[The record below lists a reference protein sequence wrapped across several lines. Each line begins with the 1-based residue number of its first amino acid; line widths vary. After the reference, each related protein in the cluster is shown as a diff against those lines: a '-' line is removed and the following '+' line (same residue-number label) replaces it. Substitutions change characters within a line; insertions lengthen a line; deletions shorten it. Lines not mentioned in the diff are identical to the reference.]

1 MDSKKTRRGL
11 GELLG
16 AFDNYEL
23 SNTSLNQEKSGAI
36 EIDVSLLDNNKNQP
50 RKNFDPTAL
59 QELASSIKIH
69 GVIQPII
76 VVKKDGRYLIVAGE
90 RRFRASKLAGL
101 KKIPAIIK
109 EYTNKEI
116 KEIALLEN
124 IQRQDLNPI
133 ECSRAMEELLKS
145 YNWTQDVLAER
156 LGKSRSA
163 VTNSLRLLTLTP
175 EVVAMVED
183 GKLSAGHA
191 RSLVIVDD
199 PELQL
204 KLAKIATERKLTVRD
219 MEKAVA
225 DLNKQKAPKKVLKN
239 KTIEMAEVERIM
251 QKKLA
256 TKVKIIGSES
266 RGRICI
272 DYYSKDDLERI
283 VLQLSK

>member
-1 MDSKKTRRGL
+1 MDNKKTRRGL

-16 AFDNYEL
+16 AFDSFNSSEE
-23 SNTSLNQEKSGAI
+23 TLNGEKSGAI
-36 EIDVSLLDNNKNQP
+36 ELDVSLLDNNKEQP

-59 QELASSIKIH
+59 QELADSIKIH
-69 GVIQPII
+69 GVIQPIV
-76 VVKKDGRYLIVAGE
+76 VVKKGDRYLIVAGE

-101 KKIPAIIK
+101 KRIPAIIK

-133 ECSRAMEELLKS
+133 ECSRAMDELLKS

-199 PELQL
+199 PDLQW
-204 KLAKIATERKLTVRD
+204 KLAKMATEKKLTVRD

-225 DLNKQKAPKKVLKN
+225 DLSKQKAPKKVVKN

-256 TKVKIIGSES
+256 TKVKIVGSENK
-266 RGRICI
+266 GKVCI

>member
-1 MDSKKTRRGL
+1 MDNKKVKRGL

-16 AFDNYEL
+16 VFTD
-23 SNTSLNQEKSGAI
+23 G
-36 EIDVSLLDNNKNQP
+36 DVSAVAENRGVVEIEVSLIDTNREQP

-59 QELASSIKIH
+59 QELADSIKVH
-69 GVIQPII
+69 GIIQPIL
-76 VVKKDGRYLIVAGE
+76 VTKKGNRYSIVAGE
-90 RRFRASKLAGL
+90 RRFRASKMAGL
-101 KKIPAIIK
+101 KKIPVIVKDYSDK
-109 EYTNKEI
+109 EV

-145 YNWTQDVLAER
+145 YNWTQEVLAER

-163 VTNSLRLLTLTP
+163 IANSIRLLSLTP
-175 EVVAMVED
+175 EVIAMVED

-199 PELQL
+199 PEVQL
-204 KLAKIATERKLTVRD
+204 RLAKMAAEKKLTVRD
-219 MEKAVA
+219 MEKAVT
-225 DLNKQKAPKKVLKN
+225 DLSKGKVVSPKKAIKL

-256 TKVKIIGSES
+256 TKVKLIGND
-266 RGRICI
+266 RKGKICI
-272 DYYSKDDLERI
+272 EYYSKDDLERI
-283 VLQLSK
+283 VLQLTK